1 MRLKKKSIKINTLQ
15 KDISGVTE
23 EIKNN
28 PNTFFEIQKY
38 NDSVGYIIS
47 PNLAYTLFDYLEEL
61 EMLNDKELIQSIKE
75 SKAEYARG
83 EYTDSEEFFKEFEKD
98 V

>member
-28 PNTFFEIQKY
+28 PNTFFEIQRYKD
-38 NDSVGYIIS
+38 NIGYIIS

-75 SKAEYARG
+75 SKAEHARG
-83 EYTDSEEFFKEFEKD
+83 EGQTLEEVLKEIENE
-98 V
+98 